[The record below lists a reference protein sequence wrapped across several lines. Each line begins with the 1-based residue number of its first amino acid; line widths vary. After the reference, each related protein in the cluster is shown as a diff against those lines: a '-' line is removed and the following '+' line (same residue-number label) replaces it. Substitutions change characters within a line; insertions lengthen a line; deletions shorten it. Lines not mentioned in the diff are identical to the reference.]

1 MHERETYQLFE
12 DRISKKNNDFL
23 RKCIIY
29 DGNMANIRKN
39 EFACFS

>member
-1 MHERETYQLFE
+1 MKERLINYLKTEY
-12 DRISKKNNDFL
+12 RKKNNDFL